1 MSIPK
6 EPRQMMINMM
16 YLVLTA
22 MLALNVSAEILNAF
36 TIVNDGI
43 KRTNVAIE
51 SKNVSVYAA
60 FDKKAQDDPEAVDER
75 EAAYNIKSL
84 SDKLVGE
91 IDGMINDIQQLV
103 GIEMN
108 DQGQPTDVLKNPK
121 DTHKGTRYLIVDG
134 NAEKLKTS
142 ILDTRSKMLGF
153 YDENIRDAMAN
164 SLPLNA
170 EDPDPKEGVQRSWG
184 EFNFYEVPA
193 VAQITV
199 LNKLKNDV
207 RNSESQLLE
216 YLGARINADKFTFDA
231 LKGRAISNN
240 PYVNQGETY
249 ESDIFVSATSSAA
262 NPKVHIGSFTNAV
275 EKDDNGDYL
284 EIKGGPVPLATGYRT
299 LEDAEGGIVKYT
311 ASASSTGKKTYT
323 GVIEIVNPNTGETSY
338 YPFQGEYTVAGSM
351 AVVSPEK
358 MNVFYIGV
366 DNPVS
371 VSAPGFQPQQITP
384 SISSGTITSRG
395 EAGKYMVRVSE
406 AGDVKVTLS
415 GRKDGDVSRIG
426 SADFRVKRI
435 PDPNIYA
442 GNRKSGVIGA
452 GELRALTGIY
462 AKADGFDFDV
472 RFDIIGFEFTYKK
485 ARQNQLRIIENRG
498 TLFNPEVK
506 DILKNVGPGDQ
517 VWLDNIRVKSPDNT
531 TRVANMSLKVI

>member
-36 TIVNDGI
+36 KIVDDGI
-43 KRTNVAIE
+43 KRTNSAIAA
-51 SKNVSVYAA
+51 KNASMYAA
-60 FDKKAQDDPEAVDER
+60 FDKKAADDPTAVDEKD
-75 EAAYNIKSL
+75 AAYEIKSL
-84 SDKLVGE
+84 ADNLIDE
-91 IDGMINDIQQLV
+91 IDVMITDIQQLV
-103 GIEMN
+103 GVQLN
-108 DQGQPTDVLKNPK
+108 DQGQPTDELKNPK

-134 NAEKLKTS
+134 NADKLKTS
-142 ILDTRSKMLGF
+142 ILDTRTKMLSF
-153 YDENIRDAMAN
+153 FDENVRESRAE

-170 EDPDPKEGVQRSWG
+170 EDPAAKEGVQRTWG

-199 LNKLKNDV
+199 LNKIKNDV
-207 RNSESQLLE
+207 RNSEAQLLE

-249 ESDIFVSATSSAA
+249 EADIFVSATSSAT
-262 NPKVHIGSFTNAV
+262 NPKVHIGTFTSAV
-275 EKDDNGDYL
+275 EKDDNGDFK
-284 EIKGGPVPLATGYRT
+284 EIKGGPIPLTNYKT
-299 LEDAEGGIVKYT
+299 YDESEGGIVKYSAT
-311 ASASSTGKKTYT
+311 ASSTGKKTYT

-395 EAGKYMVRVSE
+395 EAGKYTVRVSE
-406 AGDVKVTLS
+406 AGDVKITLT
-415 GRKDGDVSRIG
+415 GKKDGDVSRIG

-472 RFDIIGFEFTYKK
+472 RFEIIGFEFTYKK

-498 TLFNPEVK
+498 TLFNPEIK
-506 DILKNVGPGDQ
+506 DILKNVSAGDQ

>member
-22 MLALNVSAEILNAF
+22 MLALNVSAEVLNAF

-43 KRTNVAIE
+43 KRTNKAIE
-51 SKNVSVYAA
+51 SKNSSVYEA
-60 FDKKAQDDPEAVDER
+60 FEEKAKDDPTAVDER
-75 EAAYNIKSL
+75 DDAYEIKEL
-84 SDKLVGE
+84 SDGLVSE
-91 IDGMINDIQQLV
+91 IDAMIGDIKNLV
-103 GIEMN
+103 GIELDEN
-108 DQGQPTDVLKNPK
+108 GNEIGLKNPK

-134 NAEKLKTS
+134 NASNLKES
-142 ILDTRSKMLGF
+142 ILNVRNKLLSY
-153 YDENIRDAMAN
+153 YDPNVRDAMAAN
-164 SLPLNA
+164 IPLNA
-170 EDPDPKEGVQRSWG
+170 EDPPDKEGVKRTWA

-193 VAQITV
+193 VAQLTV

-249 ESDIFVSATSSAA
+249 EADIFVSATSTAA
-262 NPKVHIGSFTNAV
+262 DPKVHIGSFTSKV
-275 EKDDNGDYL
+275 EKDENGNYK
-284 EIKGGPVPLATGYRT
+284 EIKGGSVDDVLTNYRT

-311 ASASSTGKKTYT
+311 ATASSTGKKTYT
-323 GVIEIVNPNTGETSY
+323 GVIEIINPNTGETSF
-338 YPFQGEYTVAGSM
+338 YPFKGEYTVAGSM

-395 EAGKYMVRVSE
+395 EAGKYTVRVNE
-406 AGDVKVTLS
+406 TGEVKVTLT

-426 SADFRVKRI
+426 DATFRVKRI

-472 RFDIIGFEFTYKK
+472 RFEIQGFEFTYKK

-498 TLFNPEVK
+498 TLFNTDIR
-506 DILKNVGPGDQ
+506 DILKNVAPGDQ
-517 VWLDNIRVKSPDNT
+517 VWLDNIRVKSPDGT
-531 TRVANMSLKVI
+531 TRIGNMSLKVI